1 MNTIRKTSRT
11 HRCAICGEV
20 YYGYGHVA
28 EPVAPGRCC
37 DACHAQHVVPR
48 RIRLVQPAEQ
58 DEACQSQRGPLSHI

>member
-1 MNTIRKTSRT
+1 MNTIRRKSLTR
-11 HRCAICGEV
+11 RCAICGRT

-48 RIRLVQPAEQ
+48 RIRLVVDTRAEQ
-58 DEACQSQRGPLSHI
+58 NESP